1 MRIFEWT
8 KRKSKVEIVL
18 YSVVSLLFLAVALSY
33 VYILVWAF
41 ISGCKTHT
49 EIVMDPFSLPETWHL
64 EHFKE
69 VLESLQVNQHGFF
82 EMLFNS
88 TYFSLFGVLIQQF
101 CSITLAYVCAKYR
114 FPGSNLIYM
123 IVLVVITLPIYGSG
137 GAQYALFHGL
147 GLVDSY
153 AQIISSTGAFNIFFL
168 YYVSFFKNLSW
179 TYAEAAMID
188 GAENFAIYFRVML
201 PQARP
206 MFGALFLTQWIGVWN
221 SYESALIYLPNLPTL
236 PVGIY
241 QFNAEM
247 IYRARLDI
255 LFAACVIITIPA
267 LLLFIIFN
275 KTITSNVSLGG
286 IKG

>member
-8 KRKSKVEIVL
+8 KRKSKIEIIL
-18 YSVVSLLFLAVALSY
+18 YSAVSLLFLAVALSY
-33 VYILVWAF
+33 IYILVWAI
-41 ISGCKTHT
+41 ISGAKTHT
-49 EIVMDPFSLPETWHL
+49 EIVMNPFSLPETWHF
-64 EHFKE
+64 EHFVE
-69 VLESLQVNQHGFF
+69 VLETLQVNGHGFL

-88 TYFSLFGVLIQQF
+88 AYFSICGVLIQQF
-101 CSITLAYVCAKYR
+101 CCITLAYACAKYR
-114 FPGSNLIYM
+114 FPGSTIIYTVVLI
-123 IVLVVITLPIYGSG
+123 VITLPIYGSG
-137 GAQYALFHGL
+137 GAQYALFHRL

-153 AQIISSTGAFNIFFL
+153 AQIVSSTGAFNIFFL
-168 YYVSFFKNLSW
+168 YYMSFFKNLSW
-179 TYAEAAMID
+179 TYAEAAMMD

-201 PQARP
+201 PQAKP
-206 MFGALFLTQWIGVWN
+206 MFGALFLTQWIGVWYP
-221 SYESALIYLPNLPTL
+221 YESALIYLPNLPTL

-267 LLLFIIFN
+267 LLLFIVFN